1 MLWKFQ
7 GVFLHFLDFAHI
19 SVLCALQCRSF
30 TQWEN
35 IAAFVCLTFEGITSS
50 FERSSQSKRFISSF
64 TRCSVA
70 VTAGYSNN
78 VTAGKRCSS
87 RWSGGLVQRQQVILR
102 RALTWRRRSSSH
114 IWRELLVYVD
124 LNTTPPACLLL
135 EVFWAPKL
143 GGDPR
148 VDPEPAE
155 TSRLCCPAVPP

>member
-19 SVLCALQCRSF
+19 SVLCELQCRSF

-64 TRCSVA
+64 MRCSVA
-70 VTAGYSNN
+70 

-114 IWRELLVYVD
+114 IWREL
-124 LNTTPPACLLL
+124 TTPPECLLL
-135 EVFWAPKL
+135 EVFWAPQTRRRSQ
-143 GGDPR
+143 GR
-148 VDPEPAE
+148 
-155 TSRLCCPAVPP
+155 SRTC